1 MTEMTIRY
9 RIFAGL
15 LAAAVSSAAF
25 GGSALAGPKAVIELF
40 TSQGCSSC
48 PPADAY
54 LAELAERE
62 DVIPLSIHVDYWDY
76 IGWKDTFAKPEF
88 SLRQRAYA
96 KARGDGRVY
105 TPQVVV
111 NGSDHHVGSS
121 RRSIE
126 RAVGSAELP
135 LEIAITESDGALH
148 IVIPDT
154 SGLTSE
160 HTTVRLV
167 TYSSNAT
174 VEIQRGENRGE
185 TITYHNVVRSMRPI
199 GMWEGKEMEITL
211 PVHEIMGKNI
221 SGCVV
226 LVQEDTDRGP
236 GRILGAAVLPWP
248 SS

>member
-1 MTEMTIRY
+1 MTKMMIRH

-25 GGSALAGPKAVIELF
+25 GGSAFAGPKAVIELF

-76 IGWKDTFAKPEF
+76 IGWKDTFAKPEY

-111 NGSDHHVGSS
+111 NGGDHYVGSS

-126 RAVGSAELP
+126 QAVGAAELP
-135 LEIAITESDGALH
+135 LQIDITETDGALH
-148 IVIPDT
+148 IVIPNT
-154 SGLTSE
+154 SGLTGE

-167 TYSSNAT
+167 TYSSAAT

-199 GMWEGKEMEITL
+199 GMWEGEEMEITL
-211 PVHEIMGKNI
+211 PVHEIMGKDI

-236 GRILGAAVLPWP
+236 GRILGAAELPWP